1 MQMTSVQCCVTGVPV
16 SVSYQLFRGAA
27 VTHPLTQWAMSLT
40 PSTIKNEAARLH
52 VDAAA
57 PASVLAAAETKLR
70 LLNLAWLHSH
80 RLMAAV
86 WKPQQLDSL
95 TAEALNLEFSCLRE
109 LTAIPPIRLLDC
121 PHISHFNSTVASRL
135 YFAVD
140 GSLTAKAHRE
150 LKDML
155 CLVCDLQALAV
166 KYADRLPVLV
176 RSLIEAGMQEHP
188 ALLIGKLWMLEKAL
202 TEVDDPDSHYMLQC
216 DITTLLASDASGG
229 LSLKDTIL
237 TFVNA
242 GGASHSALARS
253 YSGKVIRHLADV
265 VGGWTEARRS
275 HRVPETALATQ
286 VVQVHAH
293 EPTLNFTKLKA
304 KLKAKLK
311 S

>member
-1 MQMTSVQCCVTGVPV
+1 MQTSVQCCVTGVPV
-16 SVSYQLFRGAA
+16 AASYQLFRGAA

-40 PSTIKNEAARLH
+40 PQSVKNEAARLH

-57 PASVLAAAETKLR
+57 PASMLTVAETKLR
-70 LLNLAWLHSH
+70 LLNLAWLHCH
-80 RLMAAV
+80 KLMADV
-86 WKPQQLDSL
+86 WKPQQLDGL
-95 TAEALNLEFSCLRE
+95 TSEALNLEFSCLRE
-109 LTAIPPIRLLDC
+109 LTTIPSTRLLDC

-202 TEVDDPDSHYMLQC
+202 AEADDPDSHYMLQC
-216 DITTLLASDASGG
+216 DITTLVSSDASGG

-237 TFVNA
+237 TFVKA
-242 GGASHSALARS
+242 GGANHSSLARS

-265 VGGWTEARRS
+265 VDGWTEARRS
-275 HRVPETALATQ
+275 HHVPEAALAPQ
-286 VVQVHAH
+286 VVQVPAP
-293 EPTLNFTKLKA
+293 EPTLNIP

>member
-1 MQMTSVQCCVTGVPV
+1 MQKNVQCCVTGVPV
-16 SVSYQLFRGAA
+16 DTSYRVFSGAA
-27 VTHPLTQWAMSLT
+27 VTHPLTQWAMSLN
-40 PSTIKNEAARLH
+40 PQLIKNEAARLH

-57 PASVLAAAETKLR
+57 PASVLAIAETKLR
-70 LLNLAWLHSH
+70 LLNLAWLHCH
-80 RLMAAV
+80 KLMADV
-86 WKPQQLDSL
+86 WKPQPMDGLQS
-95 TAEALNLEFSCLRE
+95 EALNFEFSCLRE
-109 LTAIPPIRLLDC
+109 LTTIPQIRLLDC

-176 RSLIEAGMQEHP
+176 RSLIEAGMMEHP
-188 ALLIGKLWMLEKAL
+188 ALLVGKLWMLEKAL

-216 DITTLLASDASGG
+216 DITTLVFSDASGG

-242 GGASHSALARS
+242 GGAKHSSLSKS

-265 VGGWTEARRS
+265 VAGWTEARRS
-275 HRVPETALATQ
+275 VLIPETALAPQ
-286 VVQVHAH
+286 VVVKVSA
-293 EPTLNFTKLKA
+293 PDPMLNIP

>member
-1 MQMTSVQCCVTGVPV
+1 MQTSVQCCVTGVPV
-16 SVSYQLFRGAA
+16 AASYQLFRGAA

-40 PSTIKNEAARLH
+40 QASVKNEAARLH

-57 PASVLAAAETKLR
+57 PDSVLVVAETKLR
-70 LLNLAWLHSH
+70 LLNLAWLNCHK
-80 RLMAAV
+80 LMADV
-86 WKPQQLDSL
+86 WKPQRLDGL
-95 TAEALNLEFSCLRE
+95 TSEALNLEFSCLRE

-150 LKDML
+150 LRDML

-176 RSLIEAGMQEHP
+176 RSLIEAGMQEHS
-188 ALLIGKLWMLEKAL
+188 ALLVGKLWMLEKAL
-202 TEVDDPDSHYMLQC
+202 AEADDPDSHYMLQC
-216 DITTLLASDASGG
+216 DITTLFYSDASGG
-229 LSLKDTIL
+229 LPLKDVIL

-242 GGASHSALARS
+242 GGANHSSLARR

-265 VGGWTEARRS
+265 AEGWTEAHRS
-275 HRVPETALATQ
+275 HRVPETAITPH
-286 VVQVHAH
+286 VVQAHA
-293 EPTLNFTKLKA
+293 EPTLNIP